1 MLVALDFDGV
11 LSPIVERP
19 EQARPTA
26 ESVSALRRLVGA
38 DGVHVAMV
46 SGRSLADLRA
56 VADPPDGV
64 VLVASHGAEVDGAPA
79 PEVPADLLA
88 SVTAAIEDVVARHPG
103 TSVEHKPSAA
113 VLHTRRAADDVAE
126 AATAAALEAVSTI
139 DGAHVIEGKRVVE
152 VSVVRADKGS
162 ALRGLRER
170 LGVHAVLYAGDDV
183 TDENALRTLDP
194 TIGDVG
200 VKVGDGDTAAGHRI
214 DGPPEVA
221 ALLASLADLLGR

>member
-1 MLVALDFDGV
+1 VLVALDFDGV

-19 EQARPTA
+19 GQARPTA
-26 ESVSALRRLVGA
+26 ESVSALSRLVGA

-56 VADPPDGV
+56 VADPPGGV

-88 SVTAAIEDVVARHPG
+88 RVAAAIEDVVARHPG
-103 TSVEHKPSAA
+103 TSAEHKPSAA
-113 VLHTRRAADDVAE
+113 VLHTRQAADGVAE
-126 AATAAALEAVSTI
+126 AATADALEAVSTI

-152 VSVVRADKGS
+152 VTVVRADKGT

-170 LGVHAVLYAGDDV
+170 LGVNAVLYAGDDV

-200 VKVGDGDTAAGHRI
+200 VKVGDGDTAAGHRV